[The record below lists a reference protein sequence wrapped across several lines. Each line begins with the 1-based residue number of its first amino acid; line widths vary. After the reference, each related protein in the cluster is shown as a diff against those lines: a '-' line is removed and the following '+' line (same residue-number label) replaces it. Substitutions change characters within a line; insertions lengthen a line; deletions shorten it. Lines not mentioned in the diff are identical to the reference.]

1 MSSLLA
7 TPLCQRSSVIEMNEG
22 ALFFH
27 TMLGQSEHSLINLT
41 AEVDMNMV
49 NSFKGVLDVLVP
61 KANSN

>member
-1 MSSLLA
+1 
-7 TPLCQRSSVIEMNEG
+7 MNEG

-41 AEVDMNMV
+41 AELDMNMV